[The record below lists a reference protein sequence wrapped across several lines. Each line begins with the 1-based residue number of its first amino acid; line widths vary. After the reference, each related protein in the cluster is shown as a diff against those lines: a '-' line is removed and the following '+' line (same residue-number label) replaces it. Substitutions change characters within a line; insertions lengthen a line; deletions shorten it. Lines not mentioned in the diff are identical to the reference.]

1 MTYNEL
7 QAKAAELGYGKT
19 VGVSTKDL
27 EAFIASKE
35 AGATP
40 EAKQPSQEAVAAVK
54 ESQPKED
61 VPTYDQAVVLNGKSV
76 VNTYSLAVHGE
87 RFLEIAQSLAKKKGF
102 TVEMGFTKGKIECPN
117 CGHSFN

>member
-35 AGATP
+35 AGTTQ
-40 EAKQPSQEAVAAVK
+40 EAKQPSQEVVAAVK

-61 VPTYDQAVVLNGKSV
+61 VPEYEQATVMDGARIMRVFDVV
-76 VNTYSLAVHGE
+76 THGE
-87 RFLEIAQSLAKKKGF
+87 KFAELAQGFAAKFKY
-102 TVEMGFTKGKIECPN
+102 TVEMGFLKGKTTCPN